1 MTITRSVD
9 QEKQLTVL
17 TVDGEPSFDDFMTTL
32 RSIYEKC
39 PTKNLLWDFRN
50 VTSSEF
56 LFTKDFEFF
65 VDWTKECAEVRRG
78 GKTAW
83 VFSRSVDY
91 GMGTMTLAFS
101 EIEQLPLEIKVFYS
115 MEEATQWLEKK
126 D

>member
-32 RSIYEKC
+32 RSIYEKY

-50 VTSSEF
+50 VTSSES
-56 LFTKDFEFF
+56 LFTNDFEFF
-65 VDWTKECAEVRRG
+65 VDWTKERGEVRRG

-83 VFSRSVDY
+83 VFSRSVNY
-91 GMGTMTLAFS
+91 GMGRMTLAFS

-126 D
+126 H